1 MVRSDERG
9 LSLIEVM
16 LALGLLAGV
25 LISIAGLFAMSEKQ
39 VRSGKTSSQAL
50 AVCRGVVED
59 MNSWGFH
66 QTWSNFGIAGATTRA
81 ATIDMRANA
90 AAADWQQAVE
100 KALGDGAWGTI
111 EVASIGRVTPAPYLA
126 LTRAIRVTVT
136 VHWSEQG
143 RARTAKVADVRM

>member
-1 MVRSDERG
+1 MRSDERG

-59 MNSWGFH
+59 MNSWGFQ
-66 QTWSNFGIAGATTRA
+66 QTWSNFGIAGATTR
-81 ATIDMRANA
+81 
-90 AAADWQQAVE
+90 
-100 KALGDGAWGTI
+100 
-111 EVASIGRVTPAPYLA
+111 PF
-126 LTRAIRVTVT
+126 
-136 VHWSEQG
+136 
-143 RARTAKVADVRM
+143 